1 MRTVNIFDVDVLY
14 GVTNRLEMDLTVPFL
29 TGSLDV
35 VQGTQA
41 DHQLYHYGA
50 GGIGDVSLQAEYW
63 LNDPTLPSA
72 VSGSVS
78 LGIKAP
84 TGSDTVM
91 GTFVGGATAPI
102 DEGAQLGNGGWELLF
117 RAQGTAAL
125 GSGPFMAYGSGYYG
139 MSLTETSGVH
149 QPKPD
154 GSPGP
159 LRGVPDTYSG
169 RLGAGYLLPVFENLV
184 LTAGGLINGVT
195 VKDIVG
201 GTDLYWRRPGY
212 EIFVEPG
219 LSYTFGRNTAS
230 VSVPVRVYAKKL
242 DSTLDESLHRH
253 VGSDFVPFLV
263 IASFGRR
270 F

>member
-1 MRTVNIFDVDVLY
+1 MRKVNIFDVDVLY

-29 TGSLDV
+29 TGSVDV
-35 VQGTQA
+35 VYGTQA
-41 DHQLYHYGA
+41 DHQLFHYSA

-72 VSGSVS
+72 ISGSVS
-78 LGIKAP
+78 LGVKAP

-91 GTFVGGATAPI
+91 GTFFGGNVAPI

-117 RAQGTAAL
+117 RAQGQAAL
-125 GSGPFMAYGSGYYG
+125 GGPFMAYGSGYYG
-139 MSLTETSGVH
+139 MSLTETSGVPN
-149 QPKPD
+149 PKPD
-154 GSPGP
+154 GTPNA

-169 RLGAGYLLPVFENLV
+169 RLGAGYLLPVLENLV
-184 LTAGGLINGVT
+184 FTAGGRINGVT

-212 EIFVEPG
+212 EIFFEPG

-230 VSVPVRVYAKKL
+230 ISVPVRVYAKKL
-242 DSTLDESLHRH
+242 DSVLDESRHMH